1 MMNRGT
7 VNNSVLIQGQK
18 IGKLTIKTTDMEAVY
33 DLGQKLIDVL
43 LKEKIT
49 AGCVPQYTII
59 LVLHIYAD

>member
-1 MMNRGT
+1 M
-7 VNNSVLIQGQK
+7 QGQK

-49 AGCVPQYTII
+49 AGYVAKNSTARDLMCG
-59 LVLHIYAD
+59 H